1 MRPKEWASSKVNQFF
16 GELHYCRVSTQQ
28 RTIVWWTLGKLC
40 LLVKIVCTP
49 WFSIFLFFCDKQGS
63 FFPFWKLPY
72 PLKAFEAILWKIFN
86 FIQTVKPSL
95 FFSWKMATKAG
106 QKRKTFSFQTRVT
119 CGKVTIFSK
128 KTVQLFLLYFINRML
143 LILNGENM
151 HLQ

>member
-1 MRPKEWASSKVNQFF
+1 MKSW
-16 GELHYCRVSTQQ
+16 
-28 RTIVWWTLGKLC
+28 KLC
-40 LLVKIVCTP
+40 LLAKIRCSP

-128 KTVQLFLLYFINRML
+128 KTVQLFLLYFILIFLVNGQIL
-143 LILNGENM
+143 LLRSWTGFRLKGYWSWALLF
-151 HLQ
+151 LQR